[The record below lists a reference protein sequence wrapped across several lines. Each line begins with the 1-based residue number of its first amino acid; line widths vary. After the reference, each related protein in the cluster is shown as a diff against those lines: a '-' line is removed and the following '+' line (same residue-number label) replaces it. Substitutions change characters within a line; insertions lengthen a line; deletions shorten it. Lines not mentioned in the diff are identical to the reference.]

1 MLTYLVSSKDEL
13 ERIKHI
19 EELQNLFPG
28 VVSIEAIYPKK
39 TRIPLYSQIKSISKA
54 RTGSALSDGALG
66 CLLSHR
72 VIWRHFLN
80 QKEQDFCLILESDS
94 QIDNL
99 TIIKSHQL
107 SIKAQYD
114 LFFWGAFDN
123 RMKLLQ
129 STKIHLADR
138 YQIGTPLVNSLYC
151 TYGYSINKNA
161 ATYLLE
167 STNKFD
173 YPVDYWKLRLKDS
186 PLRVGGIVP
195 NIITTVTSFESTISH
210 SNQNIFILLY
220 DTMINFKN
228 NIISFFK

>member
-1 MLTYLVSSKDEL
+1 MLTYLVTSKDEL

-19 EELQNLFPG
+19 EDLQNLFPS

-54 RTGSALSDGALG
+54 RTGTALSDGALG

-72 VIWRHFLN
+72 IIWRRFLN
-80 QKEQDFCLILESDS
+80 QKDQDFCLILESDS

-129 STKIHLADR
+129 STKNHLSDQ
-138 YQIGTPLVNSLYC
+138 YQIGTPLSNSLYC

-161 ATYLLE
+161 AIYLLE
-167 STNKFD
+167 STKKFN

-186 PLRVGGIVP
+186 PLRVGGILP
-195 NIITTVTSFESTISH
+195 NIITTVTSFKSTISH
-210 SNQNIFILLY
+210 PPKNIFVLLF
-220 DTMINFKN
+220 DTMINLKN
-228 NIISFFK
+228 SIISFFK

>member
-19 EELQNLFPG
+19 EDLQNLFPG

-54 RTGSALSDGALG
+54 RTGSVLSDGALG

-72 VIWRHFLN
+72 AIWRRFLN
-80 QKEQDFCLILESDS
+80 QKDQDFCLILESDS
-94 QIDNL
+94 KIDNL
-99 TIIKSHQL
+99 TIIKSHEL

-129 STKIHLADR
+129 STKNQLCDQ

-161 ATYLLE
+161 ALFLLE
-167 STNKFD
+167 STSKFN

-186 PLRVGGIVP
+186 PLRVGGILP
-195 NIITTVTSFESTISH
+195 NIITTVTFFKSTISH
-210 SNQNIFILLY
+210 PQKNIFVLLF
-220 DTMINFKN
+220 DTIINLKN
-228 NIISFFK
+228 SIISFFK

>member
-19 EELQNLFPG
+19 EDLKSLFPDL
-28 VVSIEAIYPKK
+28 VSIEAIYPKK
-39 TRIPLYSQIKSISKA
+39 TSIPFYSQIKSISKA
-54 RTGSALSDGALG
+54 RTGTALSDGALG

-72 VIWRHFLN
+72 IIWRRFLN
-80 QKEQDFCLILESDS
+80 QKDQDFCLILESDS

-107 SIKAQYD
+107 SIKVQYD

-129 STKIHLADR
+129 STKNHLSDQ

-151 TYGYSINKNA
+151 TYGYSINRNA
-161 ATYLLE
+161 ATFLLK

-186 PLRVGGIVP
+186 PLRVGGILP
-195 NIITTVTSFESTISH
+195 NIITTVTSFKSTISH
-210 SNQNIFILLY
+210 SNQNIFVLLF

-228 NIISFFK
+228 SIISFLK

>member
-1 MLTYLVSSKDEL
+1 MLTYLVSSKHEL

-19 EELQNLFPG
+19 EDLKSLFPDL
-28 VVSIEAIYPKK
+28 VSIEAIYPKK
-39 TRIPLYSQIKSISKA
+39 RRIPFYSQIKSISKA
-54 RTGSALSDGALG
+54 RTGTALSDGALG

-72 VIWRHFLN
+72 IIWRHFLN

-114 LFFWGAFDN
+114 
-123 RMKLLQ
+123 
-129 STKIHLADR
+129 
-138 YQIGTPLVNSLYC
+138 SLYC

-161 ATYLLE
+161 ALFLLE
-167 STNKFD
+167 STNKFN

-186 PLRVGGIVP
+186 PLRVGGILP
-195 NIITTVTSFESTISH
+195 NIITTVTSFKSTISH
-210 SNQNIFILLY
+210 SNQNIFVLLF

-228 NIISFFK
+228 SIISFFK

>member
-19 EELQNLFPG
+19 EDLQNLFPG

-39 TRIPLYSQIKSISKA
+39 TRIPFYSQIKTISKT
-54 RTGSALSDGALG
+54 RTRATLTDGALG

-72 VIWRHFLN
+72 VIWRRFLN
-80 QKEQDFCLILESDS
+80 QKEQDYCLILESDS
-94 QIDNL
+94 KIDNL
-99 TIIKSHQL
+99 DIIQNQQA
-107 SIKAQYD
+107 SISTQYD

-129 STKIHLADR
+129 STKMHIEDH

-161 ATYLLE
+161 AAFLLE
-167 STNKFD
+167 STKKFN
-173 YPVDYWKLRLKDS
+173 YPVDYWKLRLKNS
-186 PLRVGGIVP
+186 SLSVGGILP
-195 NIITTVTSFESTISH
+195 NVITTVSSFKSTISH
-210 SNQNIFILLY
+210 PNQGFFVLIF
-220 DTMINFKN
+220 DKMINLKN
-228 NIISFFK
+228 SIISFFK

>member
-13 ERIKHI
+13 ERIEHI
-19 EELQNLFPG
+19 EDLKTLFPDL
-28 VVSIEAIYPKK
+28 VSIDAIYPKK
-39 TRIPLYSQIKSISKA
+39 TRIPFYNQIKSISKA

-72 VIWRHFLN
+72 IIWRRFLN
-80 QKEQDFCLILESDS
+80 QKDQEFCLILESDS

-99 TIIKSHQL
+99 TIIKSHQK

-123 RMKLLQ
+123 RMKLLR
-129 STKIHLADR
+129 STKNQLADS

-151 TYGYSINKNA
+151 TYGYSINRNA
-161 ATYLLE
+161 ATYLLK
-167 STNKFD
+167 STCKFD

-186 PLRVGGIVP
+186 SLKVGGILP
-195 NIITTVTSFESTISH
+195 NIISTVTSFKSTISH
-210 SNQNIFILLY
+210 SNQNLFVLIF

-228 NIISFFK
+228 SIISFFK

>member
-13 ERIKHI
+13 ERIEHI
-19 EELQNLFPG
+19 EDLKTLFPDL
-28 VVSIEAIYPKK
+28 VSIDAIYPKN
-39 TRIPLYSQIKSISKA
+39 TRIPFYSQIKSISKA

-72 VIWRHFLN
+72 IIWRRFLN
-80 QKEQDFCLILESDS
+80 QKDQEFCLILESDS

-99 TIIKSHQL
+99 TIIKSHQA

-129 STKIHLADR
+129 STKNLLCDQ

-151 TYGYSINKNA
+151 TYGYSINRNA

-167 STNKFD
+167 STCKFD

-186 PLRVGGIVP
+186 SLKVGGILP
-195 NIITTVTSFESTISH
+195 NIISTVTSFKSTISH
-210 SNQNIFILLY
+210 SNQNLFVLIF
-220 DTMINFKN
+220 DTIINFKN
-228 NIISFFK
+228 SIISFFK